1 MVFIYDIH
9 CRLFVRRPVMLAND
23 AGLTPERWRHQS
35 IDVFTARRYTS
46 VLFAV
51 VVWLSNM
58 QFSSF
63 VIDVQNSKTV

>member
-1 MVFIYDIH
+1 MH
-9 CRLFVRRPVMLAND
+9 AND